1 MNLSDKELNDL
12 TDALEAQ
19 IDAKEH
25 TYKAVDRLC
34 IPRLQSLYFKLE
46 KVKHYRRKYEDQCS

>member
-46 KVKHYRRKYEDQCS
+46 KVKQYRRQYERNT

>member
-1 MNLSDKELNDL
+1 MNLLDKELNDL

-46 KVKHYRRKYEDQCS
+46 KVKQYRRKYEW